1 MAPSQNRGKLTSAFC
16 QAVVIP
22 DHNSRS
28 VNRLLKRLE
37 LHTFGNASAPFWNPA
52 VLAQCSDQTGAHES
66 SLYLSNFGAICLQN
80 RIALY
85 FYPCMPADYQ
95 SASPRSHRIASLK
108 INQIEGREW
117 WLWGFAV
124 IVTLAL
130 TAGIVFLT
138 FFDQRSGVNTQYW
151 TDLKEWVRGLAALVL
166 LFDIYTMYQHMQLQR
181 VRRQL
186 IERDELFQL
195 ITENAADMIAVVDAA
210 GNRLYNSPAYEK
222 VLGYS
227 EHELSASSSIEQI
240 HPSDRERVL
249 QAAANARS
257 SGHGQ
262 RLEYRMRHKN
272 GTWRIL
278 ESTASPIQN
287 GTGNL
292 EKLVIVNR
300 DITERKRAEEML
312 EHRALHDEL
321 TELPNRAL
329 FVDRLQHSLIRARRH
344 SDYKFVVLFI
354 DIDGFKVLNDSLGH
368 AAGDELLIQVAH
380 RLTASFRET
389 DTVSRSGSAPE
400 VNSKLTADGLAR
412 LGGDEF
418 TALLDDISQPS
429 DAIRAARR
437 ILDKI
442 SLPFNIGGQQIV
454 ISASIGIAASS
465 NSYDGAEDLLRD
477 AEIAMYRAKQSGKAR
492 CEVFDPAMHSS
503 AVRRLKLETDLRRG
517 IEQGELLVYYQPIIS
532 LESGKIIGFEAL
544 SRWKTV
550 QGMVSP
556 AEFIPVADETGLIL
570 PMNRALYLESCQQL
584 QSWQSKLKCTPPL
597 TMSLNITPRQ
607 FSLPDL
613 AKEMDVILTQSGIHP
628 STVNLEI
635 TETIAMGDA
644 DRAFSVLSD
653 LKALGVRLSIDDF
666 GTGYSSLSRL
676 PRFPIDALK
685 IDRVFISQMTSD
697 HDNHEIVRLIVMLAH
712 SLGLKVVAEGTE
724 KQDEITELKHLKCE
738 MAQGF
743 LYSPPVDSTK
753 AFELLLSSHQV
764 VMV

>member
-1 MAPSQNRGKLTSAFC
+1 MTS
-16 QAVVIP
+16 
-22 DHNSRS
+22 DS
-28 VNRLLKRLE
+28 K
-37 LHTFGNASAPFWNPA
+37 
-52 VLAQCSDQTGAHES
+52 
-66 SLYLSNFGAICLQN
+66 
-80 RIALY
+80 
-85 FYPCMPADYQ
+85 
-95 SASPRSHRIASLK
+95 SASPRSPAITSLK

-130 TAGIVFLT
+130 TAGIIFLT
-138 FFDQRSGVNTQYW
+138 FFDHESGISAQYW
-151 TDLKEWVRGLAALVL
+151 TDLKDWVRALAALVL
-166 LFDIYTMYQHMQLQR
+166 LFDLYTMYQHMQLQK

-186 IERDELFQL
+186 ADRDELFQL
-195 ITENAADMIAVVDAA
+195 ITENAADLIAVVDGA
-210 GNRLYNSPAYEK
+210 GNRIYNSPAYFK

-227 EHELSASSSIEQI
+227 EEELSASSSIDQI

-249 QAAANARS
+249 QAAAKARA
-257 SGHGQ
+257 SGHGE

-272 GTWRIL
+272 GDWRIL

-287 GTGNL
+287 SNHAL
-292 EKLVIVNR
+292 DRLVIVNR

-312 EHRALHDEL
+312 EHRALHDVL

-344 SDYKFVVLFI
+344 SDYTFVVLFI

-368 AAGDELLIQVAH
+368 SAGDELLIQVAK
-380 RLTASFRET
+380 RLSAGFRET
-389 DTVSRSGSAPE
+389 DTISRSGPGMKP
-400 VNSKLTADGLAR
+400 NSSDDSLAR

-418 TALLDDISQPS
+418 TVLLDDVSEPS
-429 DAIRAARR
+429 DAIRVARR

-442 SLPFNIGGQQIV
+442 ALPFNIGGQQIV

-465 NSYDGAEDLLRD
+465 NAYEGAEDLLRD
-477 AEIAMYRAKQSGKAR
+477 AEIAMYRAKQAGKAR

-517 IEQGELLVYYQPIIS
+517 MEHGELLVYYQPIIS
-532 LESGKIIGFEAL
+532 LESGKIVGFEAL

-556 AEFIPVADETGLIL
+556 LDFIPVADETGLII

-584 QSWQSKLKCTPPL
+584 KSWQSKLNCTPPL

-607 FSLPDL
+607 FAQPDL
-613 AKEMDVILTQSGIHP
+613 AKEIGQILAQSGIEP
-628 STVNLEI
+628 SAVNLEI

-685 IDRVFISQMTSD
+685 IDRVFISQMSSD
-697 HDNHEIVRLIVMLAH
+697 HDNHEIVRLIIMLAH

-724 KQDEITELKHLKCE
+724 TQEEVNELKHLKCE
-738 MAQGF
+738 MVQGF
-743 LYSPPVDSTK
+743 LYSPPVDSVK
-753 AFELLLSSHQV
+753 AFELLLSSHRQTLPV
-764 VMV
+764 

>member
-1 MAPSQNRGKLTSAFC
+1 MTSD
-16 QAVVIP
+16 P
-22 DHNSRS
+22 
-28 VNRLLKRLE
+28 K
-37 LHTFGNASAPFWNPA
+37 T
-52 VLAQCSDQTGAHES
+52 
-66 SLYLSNFGAICLQN
+66 
-80 RIALY
+80 
-85 FYPCMPADYQ
+85 
-95 SASPRSHRIASLK
+95 ASPRSAAISSLK
-108 INQIEGREW
+108 IRQIETREW

-124 IVTLAL
+124 IVTLSL
-130 TAGIVFLT
+130 TVGIVFLT
-138 FFDQRSGVNTQYW
+138 FFDHGSGISAQYW
-151 TDLKEWVRGLAALVL
+151 TDLKDWVRGLAALVL

-186 IERDELFQL
+186 ADRDELFQL
-195 ITENAADMIAVVDAA
+195 ITENAADLIAVVDSA
-210 GNRLYNSPAYEK
+210 GNRLYNSPAYTK

-227 EHELSASSSIEQI
+227 EEELSTTSAVDQI

-249 QAAANARS
+249 QAAAKARA
-257 SGHGQ
+257 SGRGQ

-272 GTWRIL
+272 GDWRIL

-287 GTGNL
+287 ANGEL
-292 EKLVIVNR
+292 ERLVIVNR
-300 DITERKRAEEML
+300 DITDRKRAEEML
-312 EHRALHDEL
+312 EHRALHDLL

-368 AAGDELLIQVAH
+368 SAGDELLIQVAK
-380 RLTASFRET
+380 RLTACFRET
-389 DTVSRSGSAPE
+389 DTVSRSATTMNPTIS
-400 VNSKLTADGLAR
+400 NDSLAR

-418 TALLDDISQPS
+418 TVLLDDVSEPS
-429 DAIRAARR
+429 DAIRVGRR

-442 SLPFNIGGQQIV
+442 ALPFTISGQQVV

-465 NSYDGAEDLLRD
+465 NTYEGAEDMLRD
-477 AEIAMYRAKQSGKAR
+477 AEIAMYRAKQAGKAR

-517 IEQGELLVYYQPIIS
+517 IEHGELLVYYQPIIS
-532 LESGKIIGFEAL
+532 LESGRIIGFESL

-550 QGMVSP
+550 QGMVP
-556 AEFIPVADETGLIL
+556 PVEFIPIADETGLII

-584 QSWQSKLKCTPPL
+584 KSWQAKLNCTPPL

-607 FSLPDL
+607 FAQPDL
-613 AKEMDVILTQSGIHP
+613 AKQIGEILTQSGIQP
-628 STVNLEI
+628 SSINLEI

-644 DRAFSVLSD
+644 DHAFSVLSD

-685 IDRVFISQMTSD
+685 IDRVFISQMSTD
-697 HDNHEIVRLIVMLAH
+697 HDNHEIVRLIISLAH

-724 KQDEITELKHLKCE
+724 TQDEVNELKRLKCE
-738 MAQGF
+738 MVQGF
-743 LYSPPVDSTK
+743 LYSPPVDSVK
-753 AFELLLSSHQV
+753 AFELLLASHRQRSPA
-764 VMV
+764 

>member
-1 MAPSQNRGKLTSAFC
+1 MPS
-16 QAVVIP
+16 
-22 DHNSRS
+22 
-28 VNRLLKRLE
+28 
-37 LHTFGNASAPFWNPA
+37 
-52 VLAQCSDQTGAHES
+52 ES
-66 SLYLSNFGAICLQN
+66 Q
-80 RIALY
+80 R
-85 FYPCMPADYQ
+85 
-95 SASPRSHRIASLK
+95 ASPRSPGIASLK
-108 INQIEGREW
+108 IHQIEGREW

-124 IVTLAL
+124 IVTISL

-138 FFDQRSGVNTQYW
+138 FFDHDSAVNAQYW
-151 TDLKEWVRGLAALVL
+151 TDIKDWVRGLAALVL
-166 LFDIYTMYQHMQLQR
+166 IFDIYTMYQHRQLQR
-181 VRRQL
+181 VRRDL
-186 IERDELFQL
+186 AERDELFQL

-210 GNRLYNSPAYEK
+210 GNRLYNSPAYQK

-227 EHELSASSSIEQI
+227 GEELSASSSVDQI
-240 HPSDRERVL
+240 HPSDRERVK
-249 QAAANARS
+249 QAAAKARTT
-257 SGHGQ
+257 GRGQ
-262 RLEYRMRHKN
+262 TLEYRMRHKN
-272 GTWRIL
+272 GDWRIL

-287 GTGNL
+287 GNGKL
-292 EKLVIVNR
+292 ERLVIVNR

-312 EHRALHDEL
+312 EHRALHDGL

-329 FVDRLQHSLIRARRH
+329 FVDRLQHSLIRSRRH
-344 SDYKFVVLFI
+344 SDYSFVVLFI

-368 AAGDELLIQVAH
+368 SAGDELLIQVAK
-380 RLTASFRET
+380 RLAACFRET
-389 DTVSRSGSAPE
+389 DTIARSASE
-400 VNSKLTADGLAR
+400 VNSKLTHDGLAR

-418 TALLDDISQPS
+418 TALLDDVTEPS
-429 DAIRAARR
+429 DAIRIARR
-437 ILDKI
+437 ILEKI
-442 SLPFNIGGQQIV
+442 AHPFNIGGQEIV
-454 ISASIGIAASS
+454 VSASIGIAASS
-465 NSYDGAEDLLRD
+465 NSYEGADDLLRD
-477 AEIAMYRAKQSGKAR
+477 AEIAMYRAKRAGKAR

-556 AEFIPVADETGLIL
+556 VEFIPVADETGLII

-584 QSWQSKLKCTPPL
+584 QSWQSKLGCSPPL

-607 FSLPDL
+607 FALPDL
-613 AKEMDVILTQSGIHP
+613 AEEIGAILQQSGIPP

-644 DRAFSVLSD
+644 DHAFSVLSD

-685 IDRVFISQMTSD
+685 IDRVFISQMSSD

-724 KQDEITELKHLKCE
+724 TQDQITELKHLKCE

-743 LYSPPVDSTK
+743 LFSPPVDSTQ
-753 AFELLLSSHQV
+753 AFELLLNSHRSV
-764 VMV
+764 TV

>member
-1 MAPSQNRGKLTSAFC
+1 MTS
-16 QAVVIP
+16 
-22 DHNSRS
+22 DS
-28 VNRLLKRLE
+28 K
-37 LHTFGNASAPFWNPA
+37 
-52 VLAQCSDQTGAHES
+52 
-66 SLYLSNFGAICLQN
+66 
-80 RIALY
+80 
-85 FYPCMPADYQ
+85 
-95 SASPRSHRIASLK
+95 SASPRSPEITSLK

-130 TAGIVFLT
+130 TSGIIFLT
-138 FFDQRSGVNTQYW
+138 FFDHESGISAQYW
-151 TDLKEWVRGLAALVL
+151 TDLKDWVRALAALVL
-166 LFDIYTMYQHMQLQR
+166 LFDLYTMYQHMQLQR

-186 IERDELFQL
+186 ADRDELFQL
-195 ITENAADMIAVVDAA
+195 ITENAADLIAVVDSA
-210 GNRLYNSPAYEK
+210 GNRLYNSPAYSK

-227 EHELSASSSIEQI
+227 EEELRASSAIDQI

-249 QAAANARS
+249 QAAAKARA
-257 SGHGQ
+257 SGHGE

-272 GTWRIL
+272 GDWRIL

-287 GTGNL
+287 AKGNL
-292 EKLVIVNR
+292 DRLVIVNR

-312 EHRALHDEL
+312 EHRALHDVL

-344 SDYKFVVLFI
+344 SDYTFVVLFI
-354 DIDGFKVLNDSLGH
+354 DVDGFKVTNDSLGH
-368 AAGDELLIQVAH
+368 SAGDELLIQVAK
-380 RLTASFRET
+380 RLTACFRET
-389 DTVSRSGSAPE
+389 DTVSRSATAL
-400 VNSKLTADGLAR
+400 NSKLTNDGLAR

-418 TALLDDISQPS
+418 TVLLDDVSEPS

-442 SLPFNIGGQQIV
+442 ALPFQIGGQEIV

-465 NSYDGAEDLLRD
+465 NTYEGAEDLLRD
-477 AEIAMYRAKQSGKAR
+477 AEIAMYRAKQAGKAR

-517 IEQGELLVYYQPIIS
+517 IEHGELLVYYQPIIS
-532 LESGKIIGFEAL
+532 LESGRIIGFEAL

-550 QGMVSP
+550 QGMVP
-556 AEFIPVADETGLIL
+556 PVEFIPVADETGLII
-570 PMNRALYLESCQQL
+570 PMNRALYIEACQQL
-584 QSWQSKLKCTPPL
+584 KSWQAKLNCTPPL

-607 FSLPDL
+607 FAQPDL
-613 AKEMDVILTQSGIHP
+613 AKEIGDILNQSGINP
-628 STVNLEI
+628 SDVSLEI

-644 DRAFSVLSD
+644 DHAFSVLSD

-685 IDRVFISQMTSD
+685 IDRVFISQMSTD
-697 HDNHEIVRLIVMLAH
+697 HDNHEIVRLIISLAH
-712 SLGLKVVAEGTE
+712 SLELKVVAEGTE
-724 KQDEITELKHLKCE
+724 TQDEVNELKHLKCE
-738 MAQGF
+738 MVQGF
-743 LYSPPVDSTK
+743 LYSPPVDSVK
-753 AFELLLSSHQV
+753 AFELLLASHRQALPV
-764 VMV
+764 

>member
-1 MAPSQNRGKLTSAFC
+1 MTS
-16 QAVVIP
+16 
-22 DHNSRS
+22 
-28 VNRLLKRLE
+28 
-37 LHTFGNASAPFWNPA
+37 
-52 VLAQCSDQTGAHES
+52 ES
-66 SLYLSNFGAICLQN
+66 KT
-80 RIALY
+80 
-85 FYPCMPADYQ
+85 
-95 SASPRSHRIASLK
+95 ASPRSAGITSLK
-108 INQIEGREW
+108 INQIESREW

-124 IVTLAL
+124 IVTLSL

-138 FFDQRSGVNTQYW
+138 FFDHESGISAQYW
-151 TDLKEWVRGLAALVL
+151 TDLKDWVRGLAALVL
-166 LFDIYTMYQHMQLQR
+166 LFDLYTMYQHMQLQG

-186 IERDELFQL
+186 ADRDELFQL
-195 ITENAADMIAVVDAA
+195 ITENAADMIAVVDSA
-210 GNRLYNSPAYEK
+210 GNRLYNSPAYSK

-227 EHELSASSSIEQI
+227 EEELGASSAIDQI

-249 QAAANARS
+249 QAAAKARA
-257 SGHGQ
+257 SGRGQ

-272 GTWRIL
+272 GDWRIL

-287 GTGNL
+287 GNGRL
-292 EKLVIVNR
+292 ERLVIVNR

-312 EHRALHDEL
+312 EHRALHDVL

-344 SDYKFVVLFI
+344 SDYTFVVLFI

-368 AAGDELLIQVAH
+368 SAGDELLIQVAK
-380 RLTASFRET
+380 RLTACFRET
-389 DTVSRSGSAPE
+389 DTVSRSGTVMNPTVS
-400 VNSKLTADGLAR
+400 NDSLAR

-418 TALLDDISQPS
+418 TVLLDDVSEPS
-429 DAIRAARR
+429 DAIRVARR

-442 SLPFNIGGQQIV
+442 AQPFTLGGQQIV
-454 ISASIGIAASS
+454 ISASVGIAASN
-465 NSYDGAEDLLRD
+465 NSYGGAEDLLRD
-477 AEIAMYRAKQSGKAR
+477 AEIAMYRAKQAGKAR

-517 IEQGELLVYYQPIIS
+517 IEHGELLVYYQPIIS
-532 LESGKIIGFEAL
+532 LESGRIVGFEAL

-550 QGMVSP
+550 QGMVP
-556 AEFIPVADETGLIL
+556 PVEFIPVADETGLII

-584 QSWQSKLKCTPPL
+584 KAWQAKLNCTPPL

-607 FSLPDL
+607 FAQPDL
-613 AKEMDVILTQSGIHP
+613 AKEIGEILAQSGIQP
-628 STVNLEI
+628 SSVNLEI

-644 DRAFSVLSD
+644 DHAFSVLSD

-685 IDRVFISQMTSD
+685 IDRVFISQMSAD
-697 HDNHEIVRLIVMLAH
+697 HDNHEIVRLIISLAH

-724 KQDEITELKHLKCE
+724 TQDEVNELKHLKCE
-738 MAQGF
+738 MVQGF
-743 LYSPPVDSTK
+743 LYSPPVDSVK
-753 AFELLLSSHQV
+753 AFDLLLASHGA

>member
-1 MAPSQNRGKLTSAFC
+1 MT
-16 QAVVIP
+16 
-22 DHNSRS
+22 
-28 VNRLLKRLE
+28 
-37 LHTFGNASAPFWNPA
+37 
-52 VLAQCSDQTGAHES
+52 
-66 SLYLSNFGAICLQN
+66 
-80 RIALY
+80 
-85 FYPCMPADYQ
+85 
-95 SASPRSHRIASLK
+95 SLK

-124 IVTLAL
+124 LVTLSL

-138 FFDQRSGVNTQYW
+138 FFDHVSGISAQYW
-151 TDLKEWVRGLAALVL
+151 TDLKDWVRALAALVL
-166 LFDIYTMYQHMQLQR
+166 LFDLYTMYQHMQLQR

-186 IERDELFQL
+186 ADRDELFQL
-195 ITENAADMIAVVDAA
+195 ITENAADMIAVVDSA
-210 GNRLYNSPAYEK
+210 GNRLYNSPAYSK

-227 EHELSASSSIEQI
+227 EEELSTSSAVDQI

-249 QAAANARS
+249 QAAAKARA
-257 SGHGQ
+257 SGRGQ

-272 GTWRIL
+272 GDWRIL
-278 ESTASPIQN
+278 ESTASLIEN
-287 GTGNL
+287 GNRSL
-292 EKLVIVNR
+292 DRLVIVNR

-312 EHRALHDEL
+312 EHRALHDIL

-344 SDYKFVVLFI
+344 SDYTFVVLFI

-368 AAGDELLIQVAH
+368 SAGDELLVQVAK
-380 RLTASFRET
+380 RLTACFRET
-389 DTVSRSGSAPE
+389 DTVSRSATAL
-400 VNSKLTADGLAR
+400 NSKLTSDGLAR

-418 TALLDDISQPS
+418 TALLDDVSDPR
-429 DAIRAARR
+429 DAIRVAHR
-437 ILDKI
+437 ILAKI
-442 SLPFNIGGQQIV
+442 SHPFNIGGQEIV

-465 NSYDGAEDLLRD
+465 NSYEGADDLLRD
-477 AEIAMYRAKQSGKAR
+477 AEIAMYRAKRAGKAR

-517 IEQGELLVYYQPIIS
+517 LDQGELLVYYQPILS
-532 LESGKIIGFEAL
+532 LESGKIIGFESL
-544 SRWKTV
+544 SRWKTL

-584 QSWQSKLKCTPPL
+584 QTWQSKLNCTPPL
-597 TMSLNITPRQ
+597 TISLNITPRQ
-607 FSLPDL
+607 FAQPDL
-613 AKEMDVILTQSGIHP
+613 AKEIGEMLTKSGIEP
-628 STVNLEI
+628 GRVNLEI

-644 DRAFSVLSD
+644 DHAFSVLSD

-685 IDRVFISQMTSD
+685 IDRVFISQMSTD
-697 HDNHEIVRLIVMLAH
+697 HDNHEIVRLIISLAH

-724 KQDEITELKHLKCE
+724 TQDEVDELKRLKCE
-738 MAQGF
+738 MVQGF
-743 LYSPPVDSTK
+743 LYSPPVDSVK
-753 AFELLLSSHQV
+753 AFDLLLASHRQALPV
-764 VMV
+764 

>member
-1 MAPSQNRGKLTSAFC
+1 MV
-16 QAVVIP
+16 QAVP
-22 DHNSRS
+22 N
-28 VNRLLKRLE
+28 
-37 LHTFGNASAPFWNPA
+37 
-52 VLAQCSDQTGAHES
+52 ES
-66 SLYLSNFGAICLQN
+66 SLYQRNFGRDFLRPKIVLFRQ
-80 RIALY
+80 
-85 FYPCMPADYQ
+85 MPSESQ
-95 SASPRSHRIASLK
+95 SASPRSPGITSLK
-108 INQIEGREW
+108 IHQIEGREW

-124 IVTLAL
+124 IVTIAL

-138 FFDQRSGVNTQYW
+138 FFDHDSGINAQYW
-151 TDLKEWVRGLAALVL
+151 TDLKDWVRGLAALVL
-166 LFDIYTMYQHMQLQR
+166 MFDIYTMYQHMQLQR
-181 VRRQL
+181 VRREL
-186 IERDELFQL
+186 VERDELFQL
-195 ITENAADMIAVVDAA
+195 ITENAADMIAVVDAD
-210 GNRLYNSPAYEK
+210 GNRLYNSPAYQK

-227 EHELSASSSIEQI
+227 GEELSAGSSVDQI

-249 QAAANARS
+249 QAAAKART
-257 SGHGQ
+257 SGRGQ
-262 RLEYRMRHKN
+262 TLEYRMRHKN
-272 GTWRIL
+272 GDWRIL

-287 GTGNL
+287 GNGKL
-292 EKLVIVNR
+292 ERLVIVNR

-312 EHRALHDEL
+312 EHRALHDDL

-344 SDYKFVVLFI
+344 SDYSFVVLFI

-368 AAGDELLIQVAH
+368 SAGDELLVQVAK
-380 RLTASFRET
+380 RLAACFRET
-389 DTVSRSGSAPE
+389 DTIARSASD
-400 VNSKLTADGLAR
+400 VNSKLTHDGLAR
-412 LGGDEF
+412 MGGDEF
-418 TALLDDISQPS
+418 TALLDDVSQPS
-429 DAIRAARR
+429 DAIRIARR
-437 ILDKI
+437 ILQKI
-442 SLPFNIGGQQIV
+442 AHPFDIGGQEIV

-465 NSYDGAEDLLRD
+465 KSYEGADDLLRD
-477 AEIAMYRAKQSGKAR
+477 AEIAMYRAKRAGKAR

-532 LESGKIIGFEAL
+532 LESGKIVGFEAL

-556 AEFIPVADETGLIL
+556 VDFIPVADETGLII
-570 PMNRALYLESCQQL
+570 PMNRALYIESCQQL
-584 QSWQSKLKCTPPL
+584 RSWQSKLGCSPPL

-607 FSLPDL
+607 FALPDL
-613 AKEMDVILTQSGIHP
+613 AEEIGTILQQSGIPP

-644 DRAFSVLSD
+644 DHAFSVLSD

-685 IDRVFISQMTSD
+685 IDRVFISQMSTD

-724 KQDEITELKHLKCE
+724 TEDQIAELKHLKCE

-743 LYSPPVDSTK
+743 LYSPPVDSTQ
-753 AFELLLSSHQV
+753 AFELLLNSHRSV
-764 VMV
+764 TV